1 MEEGTSGSF
10 LSSTLFL
17 PLPCPTGL
25 GPSLYVLCY
34 FESFIRDGIVLK
46 RGLKSKSSDN
56 LLLIFHFKR
65 KKKKKAKEKSMTP
78 PSSHGKECSCIN
90 LN

>member
-17 PLPCPTGL
+17 LLPCPTGL

-56 LLLIFHFKR
+56 LLLIFHSKR
-65 KKKKKAKEKSMTP
+65 KKKKKKKQKKNP
-78 PSSHGKECSCIN
+78 
-90 LN
+90 